1 MAGDRSK
8 TAQQQV
14 SRASSPPIEFITLS
28 LRCPVCNT
36 AFNSEIPNPG
46 APVARDSDL
55 RPKFAGPDPLPSL
68 VHCCPSCR
76 YSAYPCGFDSRVEE
90 VDELLDSL
98 SRRPGDRPPTRMQSF
113 EENDLDDLRRW
124 IRRGS
129 LTSDLAEGREPYGA
143 ERYVLAARCHEYV
156 KDDDPLELADYYL
169 RAAWCARA
177 TGQPELERE
186 SQREAIARLEAALED
201 STLATESEKPRI
213 FYLIGEL
220 SRRCGDFGKAVDLF
234 SQLDGQNE
242 SVDADEDESV
252 LFAALARRM
261 LALAAVKSDV
271 NAALPEEDLEVE
283 GDGEAD

>member
-1 MAGDRSK
+1 M
-8 TAQQQV
+8 
-14 SRASSPPIEFITLS
+14 SSPPIEFITLS

-46 APVARDSDL
+46 APVGRESDL
-55 RPKFAGPDPLPSL
+55 RPRFAGLDPLPSL
-68 VHCCPSCR
+68 IQSCPSCR
-76 YSAYPCGFDSRVEE
+76 YSAYHCGFDGRHEE

-98 SRRPGDRPPTRMQSF
+98 SRRLGDRPPTRMQPL

-129 LTSDLAEGREPYGA
+129 LTSDFAEGREPYGA

-156 KDDDPLELADYYL
+156 KDDDSLELADYYL

-177 TGQPELERE
+177 SGQPELQRE
-186 SQREAIARLEAALED
+186 SQREAIVRFEIGLED
-201 STLATESEKPRI
+201 STLVAEPDKPRI
-213 FYLIGEL
+213 LFLIGEL
-220 SRRCGDFGKAVDLF
+220 SRRSGDFGKAVDLF
-234 SQLDGQNE
+234 TQLDGQNE
-242 SVDADEDESV
+242 SVEADEDESV

-271 NAALPEEDLEVE
+271 NAALPEEDLELE
-283 GDGEAD
+283 GDDEADESP